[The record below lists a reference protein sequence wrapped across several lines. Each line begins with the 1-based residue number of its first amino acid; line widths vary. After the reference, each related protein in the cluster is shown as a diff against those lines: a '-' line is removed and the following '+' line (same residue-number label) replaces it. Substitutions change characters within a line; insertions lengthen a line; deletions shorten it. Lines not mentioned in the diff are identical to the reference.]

1 MAGIFAYATQTES
14 QTWRAPLWHPPCLY
28 GLANTVNDT
37 NFPLPFHHKDLHLL
51 SVEQVGRQLR
61 ASRAFI
67 RLCLELGC
75 PTRKGKLSA
84 AGVLQWLFENYEI
97 VRYLSG
103 LEPLASVEGT
113 PDEVSGRL
121 KMGNAVI
128 TLFEFGELRASDP
141 EEKWQLRQARRN
153 VERMLDRS

>member
-1 MAGIFAYATQTES
+1 MS
-14 QTWRAPLWHPPCLY
+14 
-28 GLANTVNDT
+28 DT

-61 ASRAFI
+61 ASHAFI

-75 PTRKGKLSA
+75 PTRNGKLSA
-84 AGVLQWLFENYEI
+84 AGLLEWLFENYEAL
-97 VRYLSG
+97 RYLSG
-103 LEPLASVEGT
+103 LEPLAPVDGT
-113 PDEVSGRL
+113 GPEVAGRL

-153 VERMLDRS
+153 VERMLDRA

>member
-1 MAGIFAYATQTES
+1 
-14 QTWRAPLWHPPCLY
+14 
-28 GLANTVNDT
+28 VNDA
-37 NFPLPFHHKDLHLL
+37 NFPLPYHHKDLHLL

-61 ASRAFI
+61 ASHAFI
-67 RLCLELGC
+67 RLCIELGC
-75 PTRKGKLSA
+75 PTRNGKLSA
-84 AGVLQWLFENYEI
+84 AGVLEWLFDHYEV

-103 LEPLASVEGT
+103 LDALAPVDGT
-113 PDEVSGRL
+113 PKEVIGRL

-153 VERMLDRS
+153 VERSLDRP